1 MNSYVDQ
8 AEDIGFALTVDQQH
22 WLDALPACPGWSQA
36 ATLLKVCIQGRP
48 DQARLS
54 QALGRLVERHPIL
67 AGRLGTASGY
77 RGLRQFIG
85 ARQPA
90 LQLAVQADAQGA
102 ALLELWLQQRFDIDQ
117 LPAAQALLVPAADAG
132 HWQLWLGVAGFA
144 CDGAGMAMLY
154 RDLLALYDNTPSG
167 LDEDLPEAF
176 GQYLEWRAEVAQD
189 EDAAAAR
196 GYWQGHLMPTAQGMS
211 APWPAYR
218 QDQPATHQ
226 AHHQV
231 SLPLGLQGQL
241 QQLAAARQVSLDTL
255 LQAAWWGLL
264 GRLGDSNRLLGAW
277 QHDARQDYDYF
288 AASAGSFSKCL
299 PVYLQ
304 WAEQATFGEHLAT
317 LAALLEQHVTWQ
329 EYWVPEW
336 VPTAVPTVAFST
348 TPALAPQVAG
358 GLCWQGELLAPRLPA
373 GIELQLRICPAAG
386 ADQPITVSLDY
397 LAGRYSARGMQG
409 LLEQY
414 IELLRSIAQA
424 PDRPL
429 RQLNL
434 LGEAERQRL
443 LSINPAPQ
451 PLGAA
456 SLAARISQW
465 AIDTPDAL
473 ALVAGDS
480 GLSYAQLE
488 QAVQRLALA
497 LQQAGVQPGAVL
509 ALALP
514 RSLDWVVAMLASWR
528 VGAAYLAL
536 EPHWPVAR
544 QVRLMTQAGAT
555 QVLVEP
561 AAMASLREQGIAALS
576 LDSLYPLAVDTA
588 PLQPHAASATD
599 AAYVLFTSGSTGTP
613 KGVVIE
619 HRQLLN
625 YTAGVCHT
633 LALEHCRHFAFGS
646 TVSADLGHTTL
657 FAALHVGATLHVA
670 ADEVMK
676 DAELFAAYIEQ
687 QAIDCLKIVPSHLS
701 ALLESKAPVLP
712 ATVILGGEAPNAT
725 LLQRLLQIRP
735 DCRLFNHYGPTET
748 TVGVMVH
755 PVRAVPTGT
764 LGLSQV
770 LPNNQVYVLDQH
782 MQLAVTGV
790 LGELYI
796 GGQQVCRGY
805 LQEVQGDQPAF
816 VESPFVAGEQLYR
829 TGDLARYRP
838 DGAIE
843 LQGRRDHQ
851 VKIRG
856 FRIEL
861 AEIEAQLSG
870 APQVVEAAVVCDGET
885 LSAYVG
891 LRDEATPA
899 ALDAIREHLAR
910 QLPAVMLPRTLQAL
924 PRLPRLGNGK
934 LDRQALRQVGS
945 EPAAGLQAPR
955 DALETVIAQRMAQ
968 LLGLEQVGIEQDFFA
983 LGGHSLLVIKLAAG
997 IRKSLQCD
1005 INPGVIFDHPTVAT
1019 LAQALRERE
1028 ANPGQLLKLAQARLR
1043 LDSMSPEEKAR
1054 LLEKSR

>member
-22 WLDALPACPGWSQA
+22 WLDALPACPDWSQA
-36 ATLLKVCIQGRP
+36 ATLLKISVQGRP
-48 DQARLS
+48 DPARLS
-54 QALGRLVERHPIL
+54 QALERLVERHPIL
-67 AGRLGTASGY
+67 AGRLGTAPGY
-77 RGLRQFIG
+77 RGMRQFIG
-85 ARQPA
+85 ARRPA
-90 LQLAVQADAQGA
+90 LTLAVQAETGA
-102 ALLELWLQQRFDIDQ
+102 PALLKPWLQQRFEIDQ

-132 HWQLWLGVAGFA
+132 QWHLWLGVAGFA
-144 CDGAGMAMLY
+144 CDAAGMAMLY
-154 RDLLALYDNTPSG
+154 RDLAALYDTPAVP
-167 LDEDLPEAF
+167 DEDLPEAF

-196 GYWQGHLMPTAQGMS
+196 GYWQGHLMPTEQGMS

-231 SLPLGLQGQL
+231 NLPLALQGQL
-241 QQLAAARQVSLDTL
+241 QRLADARQASLDTL
-255 LQAAWWGLL
+255 LQAAWWALL

-288 AASAGSFSKCL
+288 ANSAGAFSKLL
-299 PVYLQ
+299 PLCLQ
-304 WAEQATFGEHLAT
+304 WADETRFGEHLAA
-317 LAALLEQHVTWQ
+317 LGAALEQHVAWQ

-358 GLCWQGELLAPRLPA
+358 GLCWQGELLAPRLPT

-414 IELLRSIAQA
+414 IELLRSIVQA

-451 PLGAA
+451 PLAET
-456 SLAARISQW
+456 SLAAQISQW

-473 ALVAGDS
+473 ALVAGDA

-488 QAVQRLALA
+488 LAVQRLALA

-561 AAMASLREQGIAALS
+561 AAVASLREQGIEALS

-588 PLQPHAASATD
+588 RLQPHAASASD

-613 KGVVIE
+613 KGVVVE

-633 LALEHCRHFAFGS
+633 LALEGCRHFAFGS

-657 FAALHVGATLHVA
+657 FAALYVGATLHVA

-676 DAELFAAYIEQ
+676 DAELFAAYLEQ
-687 QAIDCLKIVPSHLS
+687 QAIDCLKIVPSHLG
-701 ALLESKAPVLP
+701 ALLESKAPAVP
-712 ATVILGGEAPNAT
+712 ATVILGGEAPSAA

-735 DCRLFNHYGPTET
+735 DCKLFNHYGPTET

-782 MQLAVTGV
+782 LQLAVTGV
-790 LGELYI
+790 LGELYV

-805 LQEVQGDQPAF
+805 LQDVQSDPPAF
-816 VESPFVAGEQLYR
+816 VESPFVAGERLYR

-870 APQVVEAAVVCDGET
+870 APQVVEAAVLCDGEA
-885 LSAYVG
+885 LSAYVS
-891 LRDEATPA
+891 LRDEATVA
-899 ALDAIREHLAR
+899 ALDAVREYLAR

-934 LDRQALRQVGS
+934 LDRQALRQVGN
-945 EPAAGLQAPR
+945 EPVAGLLAPR

-997 IRKSLQCD
+997 IRKLLQCD
-1005 INPGVIFDHPTVAT
+1005 INPGVIFDHATVAT